1 MCFPLKEEVNEEL
14 SAFFDVPVGTM
25 MLAIAFPAI
34 LLPTP
39 NRLITN
45 RWITIQ
51 QWLVK
56 LIMKQLLSIHN
67 TKGLSW
73 SLMLI
78 TLTLFIGLTN
88 LLGLLPY
95 SFAPTAQLTVNL
107 SMAIPLWT
115 GTVILGFRYKT
126 KISLAHLLPQ
136 GTPTFLIP
144 MIIIIETI
152 SLLIRPVTLAVR
164 LTANITAGHLLIHL
178 TGTAALTLL
187 SIHSMTIT
195 VTFITVVVLTILE
208 LAVALIQAY
217 VFALLIS
224 LYLHESA

>member
-1 MCFPLKEEVNEEL
+1 MNEEL

-51 QWLVK
+51 QWLIQ

-67 TKGLSW
+67 AKGLSW

-95 SFAPTAQLTVNL
+95 SFAPTTQLTVNL

-115 GTVILGFRYKT
+115 GTVVLGFRYKT
-126 KISLAHLLPQ
+126 KVSLAHLLPQ

-178 TGTAALTLL
+178 TGTATLTLL

-195 VTFITVVVLTILE
+195 VTFVTVILLTILE

>member
-1 MCFPLKEEVNEEL
+1 MNEEL

-51 QWLVK
+51 QWLIQ

-88 LLGLLPY
+88 LLSLLPY
-95 SFAPTAQLTVNL
+95 SFAPTTQLTVNL
-107 SMAIPLWT
+107 SMAVPLWT
-115 GTVILGFRYKT
+115 GTVVLGFRYKT
-126 KISLAHLLPQ
+126 KMSLAHLLPQ

-178 TGTAALTLL
+178 TGAATLTLL

-195 VTFITVVVLTILE
+195 VTFVTVILLTILE

>member
-1 MCFPLKEEVNEEL
+1 MNEEL

-51 QWLVK
+51 QWLIQ

-67 TKGLSW
+67 AKGLSW

-95 SFAPTAQLTVNL
+95 SFAPTTQLTVNL

-115 GTVILGFRYKT
+115 GTVVLGFRYKI
-126 KISLAHLLPQ
+126 KVSLAHLLPQ

-178 TGTAALTLL
+178 TGTATLTLL

-195 VTFITVVVLTILE
+195 VTFVTVILLTILE

>member
-1 MCFPLKEEVNEEL
+1 MNEEL

-51 QWLVK
+51 QWLIQ

-95 SFAPTAQLTVNL
+95 SFAPTTQLTVNL
-107 SMAIPLWT
+107 SMAVPLWT
-115 GTVILGFRYKT
+115 GTVVLGFRYKT
-126 KISLAHLLPQ
+126 KMSLAHLLPQ

-178 TGTAALTLL
+178 TGTATLTLL

-195 VTFITVVVLTILE
+195 VTFVTVILLTILE

>member
-1 MCFPLKEEVNEEL
+1 MNEEL
-14 SAFFDVPVGTM
+14 STFFYVPVGTM
-25 MLAIAFPAI
+25 MLAIASPAI

-51 QWLVK
+51 QWLIQ

-95 SFAPTAQLTVNL
+95 SFAPTTQLTVNL

-115 GTVILGFRYKT
+115 GTVVLGFRYKI

-136 GTPTFLIP
+136 GTPMFLIP

-178 TGTAALTLL
+178 TGTATLTLL

-195 VTFITVVVLTILE
+195 VTFVTVILLTILE

-224 LYLHESA
+224 LYLHENT

>member
-1 MCFPLKEEVNEEL
+1 MNEEL

-51 QWLVK
+51 QWLIQ

-88 LLGLLPY
+88 LLSLLPY
-95 SFAPTAQLTVNL
+95 SFAPTTQLTVNL

-115 GTVILGFRYKT
+115 GTVVLGFRYKT
-126 KISLAHLLPQ
+126 KMSLAHLLPQ

-178 TGTAALTLL
+178 TGAATLTLL

-195 VTFITVVVLTILE
+195 MTFITVILLTILE

>member
-1 MCFPLKEEVNEEL
+1 MNEEL

-51 QWLVK
+51 QWLIQ

-95 SFAPTAQLTVNL
+95 SFAPTTQLTVNL

-115 GTVILGFRYKT
+115 GTVVLGFRYKT
-126 KISLAHLLPQ
+126 KMSLAHLLPQ

-178 TGTAALTLL
+178 TGVATLTLPT
-187 SIHSMTIT
+187 IHSMTIT
-195 VTFITVVVLTILE
+195 VTFVTVILLTILE

>member
-1 MCFPLKEEVNEEL
+1 MNEEL

-51 QWLVK
+51 QWLIQ

-88 LLGLLPY
+88 LLSLLPY
-95 SFAPTAQLTVNL
+95 SFAPTTQLTVNL
-107 SMAIPLWT
+107 SMAIPLWI
-115 GTVILGFRYKT
+115 GTVVLGFRYKT
-126 KISLAHLLPQ
+126 KMSLAHLLPQ

-178 TGTAALTLL
+178 TGAATLTLL

-195 VTFITVVVLTILE
+195 MTFITVILLTILE

>member
-1 MCFPLKEEVNEEL
+1 MNEEL

-51 QWLVK
+51 QWLIQ

-95 SFAPTAQLTVNL
+95 SFAPTTQLTVNL

-115 GTVILGFRYKT
+115 GTVVLGFRYKT
-126 KISLAHLLPQ
+126 KMSLAHLLPQ

-178 TGTAALTLL
+178 TGTATLTLL
-187 SIHSMTIT
+187 SIHSTTIT
-195 VTFITVVVLTILE
+195 VTFVTVILLTILE

-224 LYLHESA
+224 LYLHESS